1 MGVGKIG
8 WELVRILTKDE
19 VGIWMEISLRE
30 IWDWNIWYWESMSVR
45 MKRRVVILVGRV
57 IWNLRTTVL
66 EDNKKYIET

>member
-1 MGVGKIG
+1 
-8 WELVRILTKDE
+8 
-19 VGIWMEISLRE
+19 
-30 IWDWNIWYWESMSVR
+30 MSVR